1 MGDLVDPSLNHKPQ
15 ESNPV
20 PTPCGVLKAMGVQ
33 FEVAV
38 TAYLA
43 SAQYGEGEAYLTGL
57 IFGDERKRFD
67 DGTAI
72 FTSIILGS
80 QEVQGYLIVHTLS
93 SSYVVCEWT
102 EDEAK

>member
-1 MGDLVDPSLNHKPQ
+1 M
-15 ESNPV
+15 

-93 SSYVVCEWT
+93 SSYVVCEWA